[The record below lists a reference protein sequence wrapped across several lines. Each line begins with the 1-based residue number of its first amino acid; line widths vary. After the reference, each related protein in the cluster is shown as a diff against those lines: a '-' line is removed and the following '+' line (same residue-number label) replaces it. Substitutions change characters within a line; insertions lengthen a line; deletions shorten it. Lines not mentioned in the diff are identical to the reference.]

1 MTRGGLR
8 ATGVALVLHL
18 GMMVAIVGP
27 ARPSASV
34 CNFRCICDWYQGAC
48 IPPNL
53 NVTSRT
59 VTGGVNASWFAGVP
73 SLTTYTALYMDGNKI
88 TGVDAGSFDALTA
101 LQTLSLANCLISALP
116 SAVFQNTN
124 ALSYLNVAANR
135 ITSLPPGVFSALP
148 LLTYLDLARNAIT
161 SPITAA
167 TFSSNPRLNFLDIGS
182 NRITSIASD
191 AFNQLTVLQT
201 LSLQANP
208 LTTLPSFVSNL
219 QLQSLNLGSTS
230 VTNVPS
236 LNPDAFAT
244 LSALTALYLDNNR
257 LASLSPTQF
266 QNNAMLQ
273 TLGIQRNL
281 LGQIPSGLFTSL
293 TALNT
298 LSMFSCSLTILDAD
312 MAFSTLTALAALDI
326 SNNKLSVMPSSLFLR
341 NTLLTFLDIAHNGL
355 AILDP
360 NLLSPLSLLT
370 TLKMHTLPVPS
381 VPPSFFASQTR
392 LASLEIFN
400 LPFVSTLDTNLFRP
414 LVSARY
420 VDISKQL
427 PLLSCVPR
435 PPPAASVMYLTGGL
449 PVCGTTSSTTT
460 TIAPTFEPIA
470 PSTVSRPSRP
480 SSGPSTSSRSSRP
493 LSHAPLPLYLLSTR
507 TRTSWALSRSPTMMK
522 RGQSPPAP
530 SLSSTTP
537 STWLHDVIVFAAVS
551 AILIIVTLLL
561 VIAAGQICSKRLTV
575 GQPTTAPT
583 FAQPLP
589 AANAVLDQ
597 SVASLT
603 TSGDFVLPA
612 NNSYAPVPVATMP
625 SYSTDSFMTLPF
637 DPRTAPAPGLF
648 PSRPVGS
655 RDQAYKNREPYF
667 YGTRPQ

>member
-449 PVCGTTSSTTT
+449 PVAVNGQPAFPS
-460 TIAPTFEPIA
+460 IVRAINVQPFFA
-470 PSTVSRPSRP
+470 STVARAVATVPAFDADENVL
-480 SSGPSTSSRSSRP
+480 G
-493 LSHAPLPLYLLSTR
+493 
-507 TRTSWALSRSPTMMK
+507 ALT
-522 RGQSPPAP
+522 
-530 SLSSTTP
+530 TTP